1 MKRILIISL
10 IAMSM
15 LYTGCSKP
23 AEPVANPAP
32 VVQKKTVV
40 EAFGTLQVKEKI
52 NINIDF
58 PTSIEKVHV
67 VDGQRVKA
75 SDPLITLNLKDYK
88 TEITN
93 KQKELNI
100 SNLEIEQAKSNIFL
114 DDTNDPSMK
123 KLENDLKNAAGLY
136 ETALKEFKNQE
147 ILYNQGAISQYD
159 LTQAQKNLDI
169 KKKEVDDVSFSIESL
184 KTNRQKELGKVDI
197 QSEKSGTVKNE
208 ISLMNSKLN
217 KTYIKGNDIIST
229 VHNGIVY
236 DIGYATG
243 DLVDSSKK
251 ILSIMDLDTLY
262 VEAEISEE
270 FIKDVKLNAV
280 ATIIPTADKS
290 KEYKGKV
297 AFISNKAILKN
308 GETIVPIHISL
319 DSPDEFLM
327 PNFNVDVNIEMN

>member
-1 MKRILIISL
+1 
-10 IAMSM
+10 M

-32 VVQKKTVV
+32 AVQKKTVV
-40 EAFGTLQVKEKI
+40 EAFGTLEIKEKI

-67 VDGQRVKA
+67 VNGQRVKA
-75 SDPLITLNLKDYK
+75 SDPLITLNLKDYR
-88 TEITN
+88 TGISN

-100 SNLEIEQAKSNIFL
+100 ANLEMEQAKNNIFL
-114 DDTNDPSMK
+114 DSTNDPSMR
-123 KLENDLKNAAGLY
+123 KLENDLKTVQGLY

-147 ILYNQGAISQYD
+147 LLYNQGAISQYD
-159 LTQAQKNLDI
+159 LMQIQKNLDM
-169 KKKEVDDVSFSIESL
+169 KKKEVDDANFSIESL
-184 KTNRQKELGKVDI
+184 KASRQNETSRIDI
-197 QSEKSGTVKNE
+197 QNEKSATVKNE
-208 ISLMNSKLN
+208 ISLMNTKLN
-217 KTYIKGNDIIST
+217 KPYINGNDIICT
-229 VHNGIVY
+229 VNNGIVY
-236 DIGYATG
+236 DIGYTTG
-243 DLVDSSKK
+243 DLVDSTKK

-270 FIKDVKLNAV
+270 FIKDVKLNAI

-297 AFISNKAILKN
+297 VFISNKATLKN

-319 DSPDEFLM
+319 DSADEFLM
-327 PNFNVDVNIEMN
+327 PSFNVDVNIEMN